1 MTDREMTR
9 TMAPL
14 FVSPVVLDTFRRHGD
29 DMIDRWD
36 GRRFTRAVDTGDG
49 VEAVQIDVGAEPGP
63 TNWTVTLSGDP
74 SDIEGVVGR
83 QFIVG
88 DAAGAR
94 WEDACPEVTGKVP
107 REIIESAAVVRS
119 TSLFQ
124 SVVRCVTAQQ
134 VNLEFASV
142 LRQRL
147 VTRLGIYHSVGDTGA
162 YWLDIDTALGTSVE
176 GLREMQLS
184 GMKARCILATARAIA
199 DGDLESQMLAGLD
212 DVELRRRLTVIPGIG
227 RWTADWVMIRW
238 FDRPLVAAGDLGVR
252 KAIRWLHDLPEMPSE
267 RTVRELTA
275 HWGEHAAVIQAAV
288 MEAFNRRLPTGRP
301 R

>member
-14 FVSPVVLDTFRRHGD
+14 FTSPVSLDTFRRHGD

-36 GRRFTRAVDTGDG
+36 GRRFTRAVDAGDG
-49 VEAVQIDVGAEPGP
+49 VEAVQIDVGGETGP
-63 TNWTVTLSGDP
+63 TSWTVTLGGDSSG
-74 SDIEGVVGR
+74 IEDVVCR
-83 QFIVG
+83 QFIVD
-88 DAAGAR
+88 DAPGKG
-94 WEDACPEVTGKVP
+94 WVDACPEVAGKVP

-124 SVVRCVTAQQ
+124 SVLRCVTAQQ

-147 VTRLGIYHSVGDTGA
+147 ATRLGIYHSVRDTGA
-162 YWLDIDTALGTSVE
+162 YWLDIDTALGTSVDE
-176 GLREMQLS
+176 LREMQLS

-199 DGDLESQMLAGLD
+199 DGVLESQTFAGLD
-212 DVELRRRLTVIPGIG
+212 DVELRHRLTSIPGIG

-252 KAIRWLHDLPEMPSE
+252 KAVRWLHDLPEMPSE

-288 MEAFNRRLPTGRP
+288 MEAFNRHNARD
-301 R
+301 

>member
-14 FVSPVVLDTFRRHGD
+14 FTSPVSLDTFRRHGD

-36 GRRFTRAVDTGDG
+36 GRRFARAIDTGDA
-49 VEAVQIDVGAEPGP
+49 VKAVQIDVGAEPGP
-63 TNWTVTLSGDP
+63 TTWTVTASGNP
-74 SDIEGVVGR
+74 FDIEDVVRR

-88 DAAGAR
+88 DAAGTR
-94 WEDACPEVTGKVP
+94 WVDTCPEVTAKVP
-107 REIIESAAVVRS
+107 REIIDSAAVVRS

-147 VTRLGIYHSVGDTGA
+147 ATRLGIYHFVGDTGA
-162 YWLDIDTALGTSVE
+162 YWLDIDTALGTSGE
-176 GLREMQLS
+176 ELRKMQLS

-199 DGDLESQMLAGLD
+199 DGDLESQTLAGFD
-212 DVELRRRLTVIPGIG
+212 DVELRHRLTSIPGIG

-252 KAIRWLHDLPEMPSE
+252 KAIRWLHDLPEMPTE

-275 HWGEHAAVIQAAV
+275 HWGEDAAVIQAAV

>member
-9 TMAPL
+9 TTAPL
-14 FVSPVVLDTFRRHGD
+14 FESPVSLDTFRRHGD

-63 TNWTVTLSGDP
+63 TNWTVTLGGDSSG
-74 SDIEGVVGR
+74 IEDVVRR
-83 QFIVG
+83 QFIVS
-88 DAAGAR
+88 DAAGAG
-94 WEDACPEVTGKVP
+94 WEDTCPEVTAKVP

-147 VTRLGIYHSVGDTGA
+147 ATRLGIYHSVGDTGA

-176 GLREMQLS
+176 ELREMQLS

-199 DGDLESQMLAGLD
+199 DGVLESQTLADLD
-212 DVELRRRLTVIPGIG
+212 DVELRRRLTSIPGIG

-252 KAIRWLHDLPEMPSE
+252 KAIRWLHDLREMPIE

-275 HWGEHAAVIQAAV
+275 HWGEHAAVIQAAA
-288 MEAFNRRLPTGRP
+288 MEAFNRRLPTGRLQ
-301 R
+301 